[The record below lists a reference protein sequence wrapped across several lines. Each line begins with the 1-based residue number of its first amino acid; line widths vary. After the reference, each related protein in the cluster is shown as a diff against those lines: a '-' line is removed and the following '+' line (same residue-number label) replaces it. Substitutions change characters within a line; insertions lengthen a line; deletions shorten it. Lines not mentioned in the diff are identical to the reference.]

1 MVGMLY
7 TNITTN
13 KEKEKK
19 KKRKRRGKKL
29 MENKEVGVDVFF
41 LHFVQL

>member
-1 MVGMLY
+1 MLY
-7 TNITTN
+7 TNITTS
-13 KEKEKK
+13 KEKEE

-41 LHFVQL
+41 LNFVQM